1 MIDFTTLTC
10 CSKSNT
16 IIEFHAIL
24 YTNILKYTHCAIASF
39 IYFCFV
45 FSVGIGMQR
54 IRKMWKL
61 LWTVINQNC
70 QSVSHITDVDGL
82 NIDQKTKEKCKNSA
96 KIRIWVEWK
105 QQNGTHI
112 YRATVSNW
120 SCIDCLEKHLSPD
133 HIQTWWPFRDCDYWN
148 ALECALHTQTHTKEE
163 EEKKTPFVP
172 LDIHRFSSLAFSK
185 RNEIRFE
192 IGTTTPTDSEWYCI
206 DTNFSKTFCTVP
218 TIEQSGYTV
227 HNFCWSLNKNR
238 FTYFQ
243 VCE

>member
-39 IYFCFV
+39 INFCFV
-45 FSVGIGMQR
+45 FSMGIGMQR

-82 NIDQKTKEKCKNSA
+82 NIDQKTKEKCKNSV
-96 KIRIWVEWK
+96 KMRIRVEWK

-120 SCIDCLEKHLSPD
+120 SYIDCLEKHLSPD

-163 EEKKTPFVP
+163 EKKHHSPHWIFIDF
-172 LDIHRFSSLAFSK
+172 LLSLFP
-185 RNEIRFE
+185 NEIKFDLRLARRHRPIPSDIASIQILAKRFAQ
-192 IGTTTPTDSEWYCI
+192 C
-206 DTNFSKTFCTVP
+206 
-218 TIEQSGYTV
+218 
-227 HNFCWSLNKNR
+227 
-238 FTYFQ
+238 
-243 VCE
+243 